1 MSDDS
6 GTQSED
12 ETERLKTIMKEY
24 SLFFEIELFTNS
36 KNVGYPQNLMNLVER
51 SDGEFIFLLAQ
62 DDILSPVA
70 IESCMKALAYFPSA
84 RAVSRP
90 YFWFNDSLN
99 SPIRQIPNLGTL
111 LPELVT
117 TDSDWWKI
125 ERTLIAASQLTGLM
139 YRRSGIREPFV
150 NSIFPA
156 HIYPLA
162 GALRDGGV
170 VYLPYPTVAVSIEH
184 SQTRTLSSIYR
195 ESPALAWINLYK
207 KVFEGDKFREIRIN

>member
-1 MSDDS
+1 MPTYFGSKILRRTLDSLVCQTVRDFKLYMSDDS

-70 IESCMKALAYFPSA
+70 IESCMKALADFPSA

-125 ERTLIAASQLTGLM
+125 ERTL
-139 YRRSGIREPFV
+139 V
-150 NSIFPA
+150 
-156 HIYPLA
+156 
-162 GALRDGGV
+162 D
-170 VYLPYPTVAVSIEH
+170 VSTKWD
-184 SQTRTLSSIYR
+184 TRTIC
-195 ESPALAWINLYK
+195 EFDFPSPHISFSRC
-207 KVFEGDKFREIRIN
+207 FEGWRRRLLALPHGGRKH